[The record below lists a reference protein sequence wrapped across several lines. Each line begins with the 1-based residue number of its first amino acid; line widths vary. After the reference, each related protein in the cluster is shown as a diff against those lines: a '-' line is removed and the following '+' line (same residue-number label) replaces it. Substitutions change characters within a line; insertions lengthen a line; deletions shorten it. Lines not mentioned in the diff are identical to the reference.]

1 MFLDFEGDRL
11 SSHLQEMDGLTQRLS
26 FQTDSIDGQD
36 SIPNVDGPS
45 PAGSEEQRTQRH
57 QIRPVSTDRRAGKPV
72 RLPVHWLRW
81 KQRRFLSQK
90 KMRQPLFMVW
100 FIWEKNAF
108 TQGSADSATLS
119 LMSVSLSSQIT
130 ILTSAS
136 HSTPLTSAVVSPLC
150 QAFPGEARDHNGV
163 KGLLRARNCDTQRSV
178 ISLQLNCVDYRAWH
192 LQLIYNTHRHE
203 VKDKGYHQCCSIRE
217 KVASADLVLL

>member
-57 QIRPVSTDRRAGKPV
+57 QIRPVSTNRRAGKTV
-72 RLPVHWLRW
+72 RLPMHWLRW

-90 KMRQPLFMVW
+90 KMRQPLFGLVYVR
-100 FIWEKNAF
+100 KNAF
-108 TQGSADSATLS
+108 KWGSADSATLS

-130 ILTSAS
+130 ILTSAC

-163 KGLLRARNCDTQRSV
+163 KGLLRARNCDAQWSV
-178 ISLQLNCVDYRAWH
+178 ISLQLNCVDYRARH

-203 VKDKGYHQCCSIRE
+203 VPSLQNQLTLFCRKARRNHWFS
-217 KVASADLVLL
+217 L